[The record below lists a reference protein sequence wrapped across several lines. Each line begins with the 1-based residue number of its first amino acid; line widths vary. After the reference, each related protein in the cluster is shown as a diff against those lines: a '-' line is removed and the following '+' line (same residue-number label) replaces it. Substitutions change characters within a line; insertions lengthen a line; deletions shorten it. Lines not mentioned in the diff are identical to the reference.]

1 MKEMKVAEAL
11 LLRKNYEQKLS
22 RLEIFKDA
30 ELYEVK
36 TSRKQIKEGEIEEI
50 TTKAPRLSLKEVMEE
65 YNNLSKRIRQLD
77 ASIQK
82 ANWDN
87 SVELP
92 DDFEE

>member
-11 LLRKNYEQKLS
+11 LLRKNYEQKLG
-22 RLEIFKDA
+22 RLEIFKNSD
-30 ELYEVK
+30 LYEVK
-36 TSRKQIKEGEIEEI
+36 TFRKQIKEGEIEEV
-50 TTKAPRLSLKEVMEE
+50 TTQIPKLSLAEVMEE
-65 YNNLSKRIRQLD
+65 YNTLSKKIRQLD

-92 DDFEE
+92 DNFEN